1 MTLDAGRSHGLPVAS
16 ATVTL
21 LPNFESGGKRRLL
34 GGLSIFARF
43 AVAAAA
49 IVLAWQLF
57 SVQFD
62 SPVLFPGPAKTA
74 ERAVELIREGRLQ
87 ADILASLQR
96 IVIGFAIGSLI
107 GASIGLAMGS
117 FRLVADLLQPLVNF
131 FRFVAPTAWI
141 ATFMVWFG
149 LGETSKIALIIYAT
163 VFVVLLSA
171 MIGVGAVDRNKI
183 RAAQC
188 LGASERQI
196 LLWVKLPAAL
206 PYILTGMRMAMMN
219 SFMTVVSA
227 EMIAAESGLGFLIYN
242 SRQWMETDSI
252 FVGMLALGVVGLL
265 SDRLFVLMTRTLL
278 RRFSLR

>member
-1 MTLDAGRSHGLPVAS
+1 
-16 ATVTL
+16 
-21 LPNFESGGKRRLL
+21 
-34 GGLSIFARF
+34 
-43 AVAAAA
+43 
-49 IVLAWQLF
+49 
-57 SVQFD
+57 
-62 SPVLFPGPAKTA
+62 
-74 ERAVELIREGRLQ
+74 
-87 ADILASLQR
+87 
-96 IVIGFAIGSLI
+96 
-107 GASIGLAMGS
+107 
-117 FRLVADLLQPLVNF
+117 
-131 FRFVAPTAWI
+131 
-141 ATFMVWFG
+141 MVWFG
-149 LGETSKIALIIYAT
+149 IGETSKIALIVYAT

-252 FVGMLALGVVGLL
+252 FVGMLALGVTGLL
-265 SDRLFVLMTRTLL
+265 SDRLFVLMVRTLL

>member
-1 MTLDAGRSHGLPVAS
+1 MTSEAGPSPALPVAS
-16 ATVTL
+16 ATVAIAPPL
-21 LPNFESGGKRRLL
+21 ASAGKRRLL

-43 AVAAAA
+43 AVAGVV
-49 IVLAWQLF
+49 IVLLWQVL
-57 SVQFD
+57 SAQFG

-74 ERAVELIREGRLQ
+74 ARGLELIAEGRLQ
-87 ADILASLQR
+87 GDILASLQR
-96 IVIGFAIGSLI
+96 IFIGFAVGSLI
-107 GASIGLAMGS
+107 GAGVGLAMGS
-117 FRLVADLLQPLVNF
+117 FRIVADLLQPLVNF
-131 FRFVAPTAWI
+131 FRFIAPTAWI

-149 LGETSKIALIIYAT
+149 LGETSKVALIIYAT

-188 LGASERQI
+188 LGANERQI
-196 LLWVKLPAAL
+196 LVWVKLPAAL

-227 EMIAAESGLGFLIYN
+227 EMIAAESGLGYLIYN

-265 SDRLFVLMTRTLL
+265 ADRLFVLVTRTLL

>member
-1 MTLDAGRSHGLPVAS
+1 MTVDAGPSQALPGAS
-16 ATVTL
+16 APVSL
-21 LPNFESGGKRRLL
+21 APALPSAGKGRLL
-34 GGLSIFARF
+34 GALSILARF
-43 AVAAAA
+43 TVAAAA
-49 IVLAWQLF
+49 ILLAWQIF

-62 SPVLFPGPAKTA
+62 SPILFPGPAKMA
-74 ERAVELIREGRLQ
+74 ARAVELISEGRLQ
-87 ADILASLQR
+87 GDILASLQR

-107 GASIGLAMGS
+107 GASVGLAMGS

-131 FRFVAPTAWI
+131 FRFIAPTAWI

-171 MIGVGAVDRNKI
+171 MIGVGAVDRNKV

-219 SFMTVVSA
+219 SFMTLVAA
-227 EMIAAESGLGFLIYN
+227 EMIAAESGLGYLIYN

-252 FVGMLALGVVGLL
+252 FVGMLALGVIGLL